1 MGKQNCSH
9 MAKKK
14 KNEDN
19 CTICKKNLDLNELTS
34 QRIGMVDEKDEL
46 CGWVCPHCNS
56 QFDLYDIVTN
66 IYGEMKVEGEA

>member
-1 MGKQNCSH
+1 

-14 KNEDN
+14 RNDDR
-19 CTICKKNLDLNELTS
+19 CTICEKNLNLNELQST
-34 QRIGMVDEKDEL
+34 RIGMLDEKDEL

>member
-1 MGKQNCSH
+1 

-14 KNEDN
+14 KNDDI
-19 CTICKKNLDLNELTS
+19 CTICKKDLNLNELQS
-34 QRIGMVDEKDEL
+34 KRIGMLDEKDEL

>member
-1 MGKQNCSH
+1 

-14 KNEDN
+14 RNDDR
-19 CTICKKNLDLNELTS
+19 CTICEKNLNLNELQST
-34 QRIGMVDEKDEL
+34 RIGMLDEKDEL
-46 CGWVCPHCNS
+46 CGWVWPHCNS

>member
-1 MGKQNCSH
+1 MFYRTNVRYVPQ
-9 MAKKK
+9 
-14 KNEDN
+14 D
-19 CTICKKNLDLNELTS
+19 ILDLL
-34 QRIGMVDEKDEL
+34 DEKDEL